1 MTARSYWKV
10 LYWGSAPS
18 ITFIACIS
26 KSHFIQ
32 SLNYTGECLNCV
44 CLCLS
49 FFNLEYVKHTS
60 FSLGLIK
67 FSNSDSD
74 FRFINLLMCQSSRLG
89 FRVFKVQIIRLMSS
103 VSEIRIHSSAFIPAQ
118 IFKVLVHITSTFAC
132 VHTHVCYLDSDTRTL
147 NIETEWLGERSF
159 CLVDLPLPHLQ
170 VIMFTHPWES
180 HPSRNLF
187 HLY

>member
-18 ITFIACIS
+18 ITFIVCIS

-49 FFNLEYVKHTS
+49 FFNLDYVKHTS

-89 FRVFKVQIIRLMSS
+89 FRVFKVQIILTWRKIILPCGPASS
-103 VSEIRIHSSAFIPAQ
+103 TSPRHHVHSSMRVSSKSLPVSSLLTLWRLLSYFQPGGTPLCLLLNWRQ
-118 IFKVLVHITSTFAC
+118 IANKLIT
-132 VHTHVCYLDSDTRTL
+132 
-147 NIETEWLGERSF
+147 
-159 CLVDLPLPHLQ
+159 
-170 VIMFTHPWES
+170 
-180 HPSRNLF
+180 
-187 HLY
+187 

>member
-118 IFKVLVHITSTFAC
+118 IFKVLVHITSTK
-132 VHTHVCYLDSDTRTL
+132 TL

-159 CLVDLPLPHLQ
+159 CLVDLPLPHLH

-180 HPSRNLF
+180 HPSRYLF